1 MEKKPCVSAEETGA
15 EVKALNIDFN
25 TNKKVCVISED
36 LNEDRIGRIRKACE
50 DVGFESAFFDSWEK
64 AVSEVPDAN
73 IVCSPGPEAL
83 PHMEEL
89 EWAHSTNAGV
99 EPYVKSG
106 VFDSGEVILTNSA
119 GAYGLAIA
127 EHVVMTALMLLRRM
141 PEYQKIIGDREWKQR
156 LPIRSISGSK
166 VAIAG
171 AGGVG
176 SLVAQK
182 MKAMGAAEV
191 MGFNRSGRIAE
202 GFDMVA
208 RIDEMDD
215 NLGDIDIL
223 VMCLPGTPETKGFLG
238 EERIHRLPETAYV
251 INVGRGT
258 TVDQDALVKALN
270 EERIAGAALD
280 VVYPEPL
287 PKDSPLWT
295 AKNCILTPHSSGDT
309 GLPYSVDSTFNIFC
323 ENLKRYANGEELVN
337 RVDVGK
343 GY

>member
-1 MEKKPCVSAEETGA
+1 M
-15 EVKALNIDFN
+15 
-25 TNKKVCVISED
+25 KKVCVISED
-36 LNEDRIGRIRKACE
+36 LNEERIGKISEACDE
-50 DVGFESAFFDSWEK
+50 AGFESAYYEYWED
-64 AVSEVPDAN
+64 AVAEFPGAN

-83 PHMEEL
+83 PHMKEL

-106 VFDSGEVILTNSA
+106 VFDSGKVILTNSA

-141 PEYQKIIGDREWKQR
+141 PEYEKIIEDREWKQR
-156 LPIRSISGSK
+156 LPIRSIYGSK

-182 MKAMGAAEV
+182 MKAMGAVEV

-223 VMCLPGTPETKGFLG
+223 VMCLPGTPETEGFLS
-238 EERIHRLPETAYV
+238 EERIKRLPETAYV

-258 TVDQDALVKALN
+258 TIDQDALVEALN

-309 GLPYSVDSTFNIFC
+309 GLPYSVDNTFDIFC
-323 ENLKRYANGEELVN
+323 ENIKRYAKGEKLVN
-337 RVDVGK
+337 RVDIAK

>member
-15 EVKALNIDFN
+15 EVKTLD
-25 TNKKVCVISED
+25 TKKKVCVISDD
-36 LNEDRIGRIRKACE
+36 LNEERVRRIRKACE
-50 DVGFESAFFDSWEK
+50 EAGFEADFFDNWGN
-64 AVSEVPDAN
+64 AVAEVPDAN

-83 PHMEEL
+83 PHMKKL

-106 VFDSGEVILTNSA
+106 VFDSGKVILTNSA

-141 PEYQKIIGDREWKQR
+141 PEYEKIIEDREWEQR
-156 LPIRSISGSK
+156 LPIRSIYGSK

-176 SLVAQK
+176 SEVAHK
-182 MKAMGAAEV
+182 MKAMGASEV
-191 MGFNRSGRIAE
+191 MGFNRSGRIVE

-223 VMCLPGTPETKGFLG
+223 VMCLPGTPETKGFLN
-238 EERIHRLPETAYV
+238 EERIHRLPDTAYV
-251 INVGRGT
+251 INVGRGA
-258 TVDQDALVKALN
+258 TVDQDALIDALN
-270 EERIAGAALD
+270 EGRLAGAALD
-280 VVYPEPL
+280 VVFPEPL
-287 PKDSPLWT
+287 PKDHPLWN
-295 AKNCILTPHSSGDT
+295 AKNCIITPHSSGDT
-309 GLPYSVDSTFNIFC
+309 GLPYSVDCTFDIFC
-323 ENLKRYANGEELVN
+323 ENIKKYANGEELVN
-337 RVDVGK
+337 RVDIGK

>member
-15 EVKALNIDFN
+15 EVKTLD
-25 TNKKVCVISED
+25 TKKKVCVISDD
-36 LNEDRIGRIRKACE
+36 LN
-50 DVGFESAFFDSWEK
+50 VFYFLVVFFYWEN
-64 AVSEVPDAN
+64 AVAEVPDAN

-83 PHMEEL
+83 PHMKKL

-106 VFDSGEVILTNSA
+106 VFDSGKVILTNSA

-141 PEYQKIIGDREWKQR
+141 PEYEKIIEDREWEQR
-156 LPIRSISGSK
+156 LPIRSIYGSK

-176 SLVAQK
+176 SEVAH
-182 MKAMGAAEV
+182 
-191 MGFNRSGRIAE
+191 
-202 GFDMVA
+202 
-208 RIDEMDD
+208 

-223 VMCLPGTPETKGFLG
+223 VMCLPGTPETKGFLN
-238 EERIHRLPETAYV
+238 EERIHRLPDTAYV
-251 INVGRGT
+251 INVGRGA
-258 TVDQDALVKALN
+258 TVDQDALIDALN
-270 EERIAGAALD
+270 EGRLAGAALD
-280 VVYPEPL
+280 VVFPEPL
-287 PKDSPLWT
+287 PKDHPLWN
-295 AKNCILTPHSSGDT
+295 AKNCIITPHSSGDT
-309 GLPYSVDSTFNIFC
+309 GLPYSVDCTFDIFC
-323 ENLKRYANGEELVN
+323 ENIKKYANGEELVN